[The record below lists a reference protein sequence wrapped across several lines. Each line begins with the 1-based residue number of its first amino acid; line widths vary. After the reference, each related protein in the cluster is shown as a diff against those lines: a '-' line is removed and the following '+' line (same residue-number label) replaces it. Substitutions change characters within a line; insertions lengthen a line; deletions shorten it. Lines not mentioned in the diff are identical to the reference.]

1 MAKSRSKSSGAWLR
15 EHFDDHYVKEA
26 QRLGLRSRAAFKLME
41 IQAKD
46 RLIKPGMMVVDLGSA
61 PGGWSEYARKEVGRK
76 GRVIASD
83 ILMMDSLAG
92 VEFIQGDFTEEA
104 VFNQLMDLI
113 GSDKADLV
121 ISDIAPNITG
131 INAIDIENIYEL
143 NILTLDTAAK
153 YLNKSHGSFIMKT
166 FQNSM
171 LKNLRKKMELSF
183 KIVQTF
189 KPAASKKQSGE
200 IFLYGAYK

>member
-1 MAKSRSKSSGAWLR
+1 MHADNWANKAKQEGYRTRAVYKLEEILQKTKSLKKSQNVL
-15 EHFDDHYVKEA
+15 
-26 QRLGLRSRAAFKLME
+26 
-41 IQAKD
+41 
-46 RLIKPGMMVVDLGSA
+46 DLGSA
-61 PGGWSEYARKEVGRK
+61 PGGWSHYIKKKSPNSGVYA
-76 GRVIASD
+76 ID
-83 ILMMDSLAG
+83 ILDM
-92 VEFIQGDFTEEA
+92 EA
-104 VFNQLMDLI
+104 VDGVYFFQNSIEEIDSIDLI
-113 GSDKADLV
+113 RSKMGSFGLV
-121 ISDIAPNITG
+121 ISDIAPNLTG

>member
-1 MAKSRSKSSGAWLR
+1 MHADNWAQKAKEKG
-15 EHFDDHYVKEA
+15 F
-26 QRLGLRSRAAFKLME
+26 RSRAVFKLEE
-41 IQAKD
+41 ILKKTKIMNCSNV
-46 RLIKPGMMVVDLGSA
+46 LDLGSS
-61 PGGWSEYARKEVGRK
+61 PGGWSEYIIKKYPTSKVYAIDIIDMEPIDGVMFFKDSIENLYNLEEILKLK
-76 GRVIASD
+76 GC
-83 ILMMDSLAG
+83 
-92 VEFIQGDFTEEA
+92 F
-104 VFNQLMDLI
+104 
-113 GSDKADLV
+113 KLV
-121 ISDIAPNITG
+121 ISDIAPNLTG

-143 NILTLDTAAK
+143 NILTLDTAIK

>member
-1 MAKSRSKSSGAWLR
+1 MHADNWANRAKQEGYRTRAVYKLEEILQKTKSLR
-15 EHFDDHYVKEA
+15 KSQNV
-26 QRLGLRSRAAFKLME
+26 L
-41 IQAKD
+41 
-46 RLIKPGMMVVDLGSA
+46 DLGSA
-61 PGGWSEYARKEVGRK
+61 PGGWSHYIKKKSPNSEVYA
-76 GRVIASD
+76 ID
-83 ILMMDSLAG
+83 ILDMEVVDG
-92 VEFIQGDFTEEA
+92 VYFFQNSIEEIDTID
-104 VFNQLMDLI
+104 VISSKM
-113 GSDKADLV
+113 GSFGLV

-200 IFLYGAYK
+200 IFLYGAYNDE

>member
-1 MAKSRSKSSGAWLR
+1 MEPLDGVHFFLKSI
-15 EHFDDHYVKEA
+15 E
-26 QRLGLRSRAAFKLME
+26 QINE
-41 IQAKD
+41 IDQIHS
-46 RLIKPGMMVVDLGSA
+46 IKGSF
-61 PGGWSEYARKEVGRK
+61 G
-76 GRVIASD
+76 
-83 ILMMDSLAG
+83 
-92 VEFIQGDFTEEA
+92 
-104 VFNQLMDLI
+104 
-113 GSDKADLV
+113 LV

-143 NILTLDTAAK
+143 NCLTLDTAVE
-153 YLNKSHGSFIMKT
+153 YLDKSNGSFIMKT

-200 IFLYGAYK
+200 IYLYGAYK